1 VTPTADGDRRSYA
14 TRARRLLLAGS
25 LVALYL
31 VSLTLLFERDPD
43 TGLKPV
49 PSDYVWVVVPAGM
62 LIVVLVWR
70 SLKVRV
76 TTDPVGLD
84 VIRVLGHE
92 AVAWRELRGFE
103 VHPTPGRQGHAVVA
117 RLENERLVKVWTEI
131 VVRPLRDRPA
141 AKAVARLRAVAL
153 ADQLQSDM
161 VERAAARPQ
170 APASP
175 SRG

>member
-14 TRARRLLLAGS
+14 TRARRLLLAAS
-25 LVALYL
+25 LVTLYL
-31 VSLTLLFERDPD
+31 VSLTLLFEPDPD
-43 TGLKPV
+43 TGLKPL
-49 PSDYVWVVVPAGM
+49 PSDYVWVVVPAAV
-62 LIVVLVWR
+62 LIAVLTWR

-76 TTDPVGLD
+76 TTDPIGLD

-92 AVAWRELRGFE
+92 AVSWREMRGFE

-117 RLENERLVKVWTEI
+117 RLDNGRLVKVWTEI

-141 AKAVARLRAVAL
+141 AKAEARLRALAL
-153 ADQLQSDM
+153 ADQLESDM
-161 VERAAARPQ
+161 IERAASRPR
-170 APASP
+170 APVAP